1 MQEILFLL
9 LPLAFYSGWRAARR
23 HNQQDEAQ
31 QRAAMPHNFVQGV
44 NFLLNEQP
52 DEALDIFLNYPH
64 VDEHTADTLLSLG
77 NMFRAQG
84 EVNRALRVHQHL
96 VARSDLSKQQR
107 LASMAALGKDF
118 FAAGL
123 LDRAETVFKEV
134 LTIEPSYQAVHEPLR
149 HIYEQ
154 LHEWNKAIK
163 ITRAAQL
170 PTEEQN
176 RYIAH
181 YLCEQVRNLLDEKQ
195 LYQATEKLKEAAKQD
210 PNSARV
216 EVLQGELKFAE
227 SDRQAGLGFYQKA
240 VEKDARLLDMLVD
253 RLLKRMNTDIERV
266 QLFQF
271 VESLYHDQ
279 NNAHL
284 LAPLLKAAQES
295 KQLEAVKPLLLVAL
309 QERLL
314 SLNSL
319 ARAGSILSAL
329 EGEDSQVAIL
339 GKAIQQTAASQP
351 EFQCEHCGYKMHDFL
366 WRCPA
371 CHHWDSIANP

>member
-23 HNQQDEAQ
+23 QNQQDIEQ
-31 QRAAMPHNFVQGV
+31 QQAAMPHNFVQGV

-96 VARSDLSKQQR
+96 VARPDLSKQQR
-107 LASMAALGKDF
+107 LSAMTALGKDF
-118 FAAGL
+118 FGAGL
-123 LDRAETVFKEV
+123 LDRAEAVFKEV
-134 LTIEPSYQAVHEPLR
+134 LSLEPSYQAVHEPLR

-154 LHEWNKAIK
+154 LHEWDKAIE
-163 ITRAAQL
+163 ITRAAEL
-170 PTEEQN
+170 EAKEKN

-181 YLCEQVRNLLDEKQ
+181 YLCEQVRTLLNEKQ
-195 LYQATEKLKEAAKQD
+195 LYQATEKLKEAEIQN
-210 PNSARV
+210 PHSARV
-216 EVLQGELKFAE
+216 DVLQGELKFTQ
-227 SDRQAGLGFYQKA
+227 SDTKAGLAFYQKA

-253 RLLKRMNTDIERV
+253 RLLKRMQADDEQL

-271 VESLYHDQ
+271 VESLYVQQD
-279 NNAHL
+279 NTRL
-284 LAPLLKAAQES
+284 LAPLLKVAQES
-295 KQLEAVKPLLLVAL
+295 KQLETVEPLLLAAL
-309 QERLL
+309 QDRLL

-319 ARAGSILSAL
+319 ARAGDILSTL
-329 EGEDSQVAIL
+329 ESEETQVAIL
-339 GKAIQQTAASQP
+339 GKAIQRTAASQP